1 LRREAILSAAASCF
15 REHGYGVNLEVI
27 AKRAGVGRAT
37 MQRNFADRETL
48 ALAVL
53 SQEAEILKNN
63 LDLSRPF
70 YESLKVA
77 VIQEMPTLA
86 MYQHIAA
93 ELSRAETGR
102 TALARLGDEVSAF
115 LTPLVSVAKSR
126 GEVSETISAH
136 DFAIYMQMAASVLH
150 VGMSDEE
157 IDTNLDVA
165 MRILTLGTQPR

>member
-1 LRREAILSAAASCF
+1 
-15 REHGYGVNLEVI
+15 
-27 AKRAGVGRAT
+27 
-37 MQRNFADRETL
+37 
-48 ALAVL
+48 
-53 SQEAEILKNN
+53 
-63 LDLSRPF
+63 
-70 YESLKVA
+70 
-77 VIQEMPTLA
+77 